1 MDDGSVID
9 MTTVEYG
16 TVPTHADPTKAADAE
31 YTYTFSGWTPE
42 LTAVTGDA
50 VYTATFTAAK
60 NSYTV
65 IFVNDDGTVLQQT
78 AVEYGTMPVYSGEAP
93 TKPATAEYTYTF
105 AGWTPELA
113 AVTGETTYTATFTAT
128 KNSYT
133 ITFINEDGTILQQT
147 AVEYGT
153 MPVYSGETP
162 TKEATAQYSYTF
174 SGWTPEIVSVT
185 GEATY
190 TATYSETLNT
200 YTVTWKNW
208 DGEVLAT
215 DSGVPYGAMPSYNGA
230 EPTRPATAQYN
241 YAFSGWSPAVVEV
254 TGDAT
259 YTAAFTS
266 TLTTYTVTFV
276 NEDGT
281 VLQTSEVEYGSMPVY
296 SGETP
301 TKPATAEYTYTFSGW
316 TPELA
321 AVTGEATYTATFTA
335 AKNSYTVIF
344 VNDDGT
350 VLQQTAV
357 EYGTMPVYS
366 GEAPTKPATAE
377 YTYTFAG
384 WTPELAAVTGETTY
398 TATFTATK
406 NSYTITFI
414 NEDGT
419 ILQQTTVEY
428 GTMPVFSGET
438 PTKEATAQYTYTFAN
453 WTPEIVEVTGDATY
467 TAVFT
472 ETVNKYTVTW
482 IIDGETETEE
492 YEYGAMPAHADPT
505 KEATAQYTYTFSGWT
520 PEVVS
525 VTGNA
530 TYTAQFTET
539 VNKYTVTWIIDGTEE
554 TEEYEY
560 GAMPTH
566 ADPTKEATAQYTY
579 TFSGWT
585 PELAAVTGDAT
596 YTAQFTETVNKYTVT
611 WIIDGTEETEEY
623 EYGAMPTHADPTK
636 EATAQYTYTFSG
648 WTPAI
653 AEVTGDATYTA
664 VFTET
669 VNTFTV
675 TFLDWD
681 GTVIGTETVAY
692 GSAATAPAAPEHSGY
707 AFTGWDTA
715 FDNITADTTVTAQ
728 YAPSPTLIG
737 DINLDGKVDSTDA
750 LLAMRYSMGITL
762 IEGQGF
768 VNGDVN
774 GDGVLNA
781 TDGLLIMR
789 IALAAE

>member
-1 MDDGSVID
+1 
-9 MTTVEYG
+9 
-16 TVPTHADPTKAADAE
+16 
-31 YTYTFSGWTPE
+31 
-42 LTAVTGDA
+42 
-50 VYTATFTAAK
+50 
-60 NSYTV
+60 
-65 IFVNDDGTVLQQT
+65 
-78 AVEYGTMPVYSGEAP
+78 
-93 TKPATAEYTYTF
+93 
-105 AGWTPELA
+105 
-113 AVTGETTYTATFTAT
+113 
-128 KNSYT
+128 
-133 ITFINEDGTILQQT
+133 
-147 AVEYGT
+147 
-153 MPVYSGETP
+153 
-162 TKEATAQYSYTF
+162 
-174 SGWTPEIVSVT
+174 
-185 GEATY
+185 
-190 TATYSETLNT
+190 
-200 YTVTWKNW
+200 
-208 DGEVLAT
+208 
-215 DSGVPYGAMPSYNGA
+215 
-230 EPTRPATAQYN
+230 
-241 YAFSGWSPAVVEV
+241 
-254 TGDAT
+254 
-259 YTAAFTS
+259 
-266 TLTTYTVTFV
+266 
-276 NEDGT
+276 
-281 VLQTSEVEYGSMPVY
+281 
-296 SGETP
+296 
-301 TKPATAEYTYTFSGW
+301 
-316 TPELA
+316 
-321 AVTGEATYTATFTA
+321 
-335 AKNSYTVIF
+335 
-344 VNDDGT
+344 
-350 VLQQTAV
+350 
-357 EYGTMPVYS
+357 
-366 GEAPTKPATAE
+366 ATAE